1 MSELSCIIEDD
12 MCNYDI
18 SERQALGFIDIAK
31 LEDGWN
37 SYPNCKAPSEKVIHK
52 AKKLCGFLGNDC
64 EIEPASN
71 GDIHLFCDGIEYT
84 VGEE

>member
-52 AKKLCGFLGNDC
+52 AKKL
-64 EIEPASN
+64 
-71 GDIHLFCDGIEYT
+71 
-84 VGEE
+84 